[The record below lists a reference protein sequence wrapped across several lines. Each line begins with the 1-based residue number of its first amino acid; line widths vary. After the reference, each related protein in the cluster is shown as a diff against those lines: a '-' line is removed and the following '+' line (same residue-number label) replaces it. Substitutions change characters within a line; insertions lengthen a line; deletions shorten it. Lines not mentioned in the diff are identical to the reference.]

1 MSAERALDILHKEF
15 VDRGKVD
22 AMLLD
27 VFIKKDVYQL
37 TAHQKA
43 S

>member
-1 MSAERALDILHKEF
+1 MPPERALDILQKEF

-22 AMLLD
+22 ALLLD
-27 VFIKKDVYQL
+27 VFINKRL
-37 TAHQKA
+37 FEMTMAQKA

>member
-1 MSAERALDILHKEF
+1 MSAERALDILQKEF

-22 AMLLD
+22 ATLLD

-37 TAHQKA
+37 TAHPMA